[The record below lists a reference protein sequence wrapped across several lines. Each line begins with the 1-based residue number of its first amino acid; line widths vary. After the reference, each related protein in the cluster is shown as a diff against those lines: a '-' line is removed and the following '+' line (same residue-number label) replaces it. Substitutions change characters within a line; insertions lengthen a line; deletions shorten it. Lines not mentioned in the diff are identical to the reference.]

1 MIAYRLPGIL
11 PALQAPLG
19 ITPIKKI
26 IMPMKN
32 IRKRTETMITIIGI
46 MIATV
51 IGTLE
56 VIGIVQALTG
66 TQTGNKKGHLLVE
79 NIQV

>member
-32 IRKRTETMITIIGI
+32 IRKRIETMITIIGL
-46 MIATV
+46 MIATG

-56 VIGIVQALTG
+56 VIGIVEALTG
-66 TQTGNKKGHLLVE
+66 TQIGKNEKQQLYME
-79 NIQV
+79 